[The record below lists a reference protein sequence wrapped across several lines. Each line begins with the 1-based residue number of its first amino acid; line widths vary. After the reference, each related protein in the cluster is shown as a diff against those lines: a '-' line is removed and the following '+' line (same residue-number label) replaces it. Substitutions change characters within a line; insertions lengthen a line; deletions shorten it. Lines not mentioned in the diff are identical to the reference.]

1 MGFVWAEE
9 LLLEVLSE
17 TGIPLDG
24 QQDEPRRW
32 QPKAIRQLWSHC
44 RTVAEAACN
53 SVGLCQ
59 SLQRDMLPY
68 SAMVWKEVSLIADSL
83 TFQHSTWIPWVFPA
97 AFSLPVGGVLSIITT
112 HFSRL
117 LYTNDCVASPGVPD
131 FPIAILH
138 SLLTIPTAVP
148 HHTLP
153 CSRLASFQTWLMPA
167 PSAGK
172 QEPRAG
178 SLHKDTSQHK

>member
-1 MGFVWAEE
+1 MSHAGGSQGQSDSSGLTAEPWQKQ
-9 LLLEVLSE
+9 LVIQWGCAKAFKE
-17 TGIPLDG
+17 TCSHI
-24 QQDEPRRW
+24 
-32 QPKAIRQLWSHC
+32 ALWSGKRSH
-44 RTVAEAACN
+44 
-53 SVGLCQ
+53 
-59 SLQRDMLPY
+59 
-68 SAMVWKEVSLIADSL
+68 LIANSL
-83 TFQHSTWIPWVFPA
+83 TYQHSTWNPWVFPA
-97 AFSLPVGGVLSIITT
+97 AFSLPVGGVPSIITT

-138 SLLTIPTAVP
+138 SLLTLPRAVP
-148 HHTLP
+148 HHTLS
-153 CSRLASFQTWLMPA
+153 CSRLAAFQTWLMPA